1 MALDTGRRNP
11 DALDPGHLS
20 TGPRAESLGGVERF
34 DPLSETCDRP
44 PSIGGRS
51 SGKET
56 RVHVCVNPKQFLP
69 QLKALAP
76 LCGPPLPKP
85 DPRNRADAGHG
96 GPAGSAPAS
105 CSRFPGE
112 GYPLLCQSE
121 RFRFLLM
128 PIEQPGEIRDGRS
141 APQPADRPETVT
153 QQEPNQE
160 MPRKDEALSA

>member
-1 MALDTGRRNP
+1 M
-11 DALDPGHLS
+11 
-20 TGPRAESLGGVERF
+20 
-34 DPLSETCDRP
+34 
-44 PSIGGRS
+44 
-51 SGKET
+51 
-56 RVHVCVNPKQFLP
+56 HVCVNPKQFLLR
-69 QLKALAP
+69 LKALSP
-76 LCGPPLPKP
+76 LVGYHFPSPILETVQMQATEDRRGVLHP
-85 DPRNRADAGHG
+85 
-96 GPAGSAPAS
+96 S

-141 APQPADRPETVT
+141 APQPADRPKTVT

>member
-1 MALDTGRRNP
+1 VGPHFPSPILETVQMQATEDRR
-11 DALDPGHLS
+11 
-20 TGPRAESLGGVERF
+20 GV
-34 DPLSETCDRP
+34 L
-44 PSIGGRS
+44 
-51 SGKET
+51 
-56 RVHVCVNPKQFLP
+56 H
-69 QLKALAP
+69 
-76 LCGPPLPKP
+76 
-85 DPRNRADAGHG
+85 
-96 GPAGSAPAS
+96 AS